1 MVLIIERNR
10 MVKFTLLFLLLGLY
24 CKGQTP
30 SSIRSDHIRIEH
42 RGPTDKPIIPL
53 IISTEKL
60 SVPITEL
67 SIQVDQ
73 STFALLTHY
82 FKSSKHLRS
91 KRNINEFGVF
101 QITVLLDGE
110 VKMFYTPERAESI
123 HLFKN
128 LLVQLNDRQL
138 SDTLVKEID
147 KIL

>member
-1 MVLIIERNR
+1 M
-10 MVKFTLLFLLLGLY
+10 
-24 CKGQTP
+24 
-30 SSIRSDHIRIEH
+30 
-42 RGPTDKPIIPL
+42 
-53 IISTEKL
+53 
-60 SVPITEL
+60 PITEL

-82 FKSSKHLRS
+82 FKNSKHLSS

-147 KIL
+147 KILQRIQRG